1 MGRVF
6 SKVVFDGEK
15 GYQEAQGRKIDFQAK
30 QLEEMKAMKF
40 PFMDEAYKT
49 GKLDRIEPLEG
60 NNAYVII
67 FGDTEVFYDV
77 KTGLQ
82 VKEVKTAELPN
93 GNRVQTPTTF
103 GDYKVV
109 NGIKFPHAI
118 GQKMGPMSLNFEVK
132 EIKVNEGV
140 SDEDFK

>member
-1 MGRVF
+1 
-6 SKVVFDGEK
+6 
-15 GYQEAQGRKIDFQAK
+15 
-30 QLEEMKAMKF
+30 
-40 PFMDEAYKT
+40 
-49 GKLDRIEPLEG
+49 
-60 NNAYVII
+60 
-67 FGDTEVFYDV
+67 
-77 KTGLQ
+77 
-82 VKEVKTAELPN
+82 VKTAELPN
-93 GNRVQTPTTF
+93 GNKVQTPTTF

>member
-1 MGRVF
+1 
-6 SKVVFDGEK
+6 
-15 GYQEAQGRKIDFQAK
+15 
-30 QLEEMKAMKF
+30 
-40 PFMDEAYKT
+40 
-49 GKLDRIEPLEG
+49 
-60 NNAYVII
+60 
-67 FGDTEVFYDV
+67 
-77 KTGLQ
+77 
-82 VKEVKTAELPN
+82 
-93 GNRVQTPTTF
+93 VQTPTTF